1 MFVFEI
7 HVSLKME
14 AKIFDPLPKVTFSF
28 FGSRLS
34 TPSCKKKYSI
44 VVFWKI
50 MMICHPKGGDS
61 ALFKIVSSQSI
72 FEIVRDPDFFNF
84 SLS

>member
-1 MFVFEI
+1 
-7 HVSLKME
+7 ME
-14 AKIFDPLPKVTFSF
+14 AKIFDPVQKITFYF

-84 SLS
+84 SLN